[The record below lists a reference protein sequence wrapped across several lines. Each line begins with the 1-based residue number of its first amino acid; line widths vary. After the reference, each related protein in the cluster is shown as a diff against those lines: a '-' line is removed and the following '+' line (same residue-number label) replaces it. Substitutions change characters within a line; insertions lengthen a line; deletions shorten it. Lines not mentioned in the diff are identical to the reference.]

1 MASRASQSRSSSI
14 RTASSSAR
22 SPAASPATALTRSSP
37 RPSEPSREP
46 ADQSAI
52 ALANE
57 KKRNHLAWLVLIPV
71 LLVALFI
78 GTTGSRGPR
87 TNTDRVNA
95 IASEFK
101 CPTCRSESVET
112 SNAQTARIIRADI
125 ARRVDGGSDRRRD
138 PRLLHQPIRR
148 ATSCCPRSSGLCGS
162 CGSSRSCS
170 CARSGRRRVL
180 AVACVISGDI
190 RRRGPAGVAPARRSS
205 AATRGSDDRDTRL
218 DSDSLATLEEQRR
231 FLAAVARRSR
241 T

>member
-1 MASRASQSRSSSI
+1 M
-14 RTASSSAR
+14 
-22 SPAASPATALTRSSP
+22 
-37 RPSEPSREP
+37 
-46 ADQSAI
+46 SAI

-125 ARRVDGGSDRRRD
+125 ARRVEQGQTDDQIRAYLISRYGQD
-138 PRLLHQPIRR
+138 LLLTP
-148 ATSCCPRSSGLCGS
+148 ASTGASSLVWILPVVALV
-162 CGSSRSCS
+162 
-170 CARSGRRRVL
+170 CAIAGL
-180 AVACVISGDI
+180 AVAFRRWHASSQGEISDAD
-190 RRRGPAGVAPARRSS
+190 RRLVDAAMKVERSH
-205 AATRGSDDRDTRL
+205 AEGSDGD
-218 DSDSLATLEEQRR
+218 
-231 FLAAVARRSR
+231 
-241 T
+241 